1 MPELQHGRSIKSSS
15 DTVLTDPFPQG
26 KKHLSK
32 DALSWTVG
40 HSSRTHAHR
49 RSKSIS
55 SETSCRAPTMKH
67 LWRVLGDPN
76 QLLLTRK
83 HNMLWKNTCIHTC
96 LLRSW
101 HQLQGSNMFTEKL
114 WYCQTSFDR
123 ANKAKTL
130 QLQHFHIVWL
140 EAFAPA
146 KTNVYFKSPVIPDII
161 LIMGNAE
168 SSCLWL
174 CPHVEKVPGDCTRWL
189 YVCMHACMHVC
200 MYLCKYICKYVCIYA
215 CMQVRTGW
223 LYVCLLV
230 CMNIRIC
237 VCLFVCLYVCMY
249 VCVHCVYCVYCV

>member
-189 YVCMHACMHVC
+189 YVCMQACM
-200 MYLCKYICKYVCIYA
+200 YVCIYVNTYVNMFVYMHA
-215 CMQVRTGW
+215 CK
-223 LYVCLLV
+223 YVLDD
-230 CMNIRIC
+230 CMYVSWYAWIS
-237 VCLFVCLYVCMY
+237 VSVYVCLYVCMY